1 MRGAACVTVMID
13 SMLSARDLHF
23 AYARD
28 GFTLRV
34 PELTVSAA
42 ATLGL
47 GGPSGTG
54 KTTLLKL
61 LCGILRPDSGSLRV
75 HDSDMLALPTAA
87 VRTVRRREMGLVF
100 QDFALLDYLTV
111 EQNVL
116 LPLRLTGHS
125 EKEHSPRAQE
135 LVEQLDIGRHWKK
148 LTSELSQ
155 GERQRVAVARALAH
169 RPRVVLADEP
179 TSSLDSKRKALVMDL
194 LVRYTRE
201 HDASL
206 IMVTHDTELFAQL
219 DRVVNV
225 EEWTR

>member
-1 MRGAACVTVMID
+1 
-13 SMLSARDLHF
+13 MLSARDLRF

-28 GFTLRV
+28 GFTLQV
-34 PELTVSAA
+34 PELAVAA
-42 ATLGL
+42 AETLGL

-61 LCGILRPDSGSLRV
+61 LCGILSPDAGALRLNNEDMRRLRPSAMRMLR
-75 HDSDMLALPTAA
+75 LTQC
-87 VRTVRRREMGLVF
+87 GLVF

-111 EQNVL
+111 EQNIL
-116 LPLRLTGHS
+116 LPLRLTGQLS
-125 EKEHSPRAQE
+125 AEHASQARTM
-135 LVEQLDIGRHWKK
+135 VERLEIARHWGK

-155 GERQRVAVARALAH
+155 GERQRVAVARALVH

-179 TSSLDSKRKALVMDL
+179 TSSLDANRKALVMDL
-194 LVRYTRE
+194 LIHYTKE
-201 HDASL
+201 EKAAL
-206 IMVTHDTELFAQL
+206 IMVTHDADLFARL

>member
-1 MRGAACVTVMID
+1 
-13 SMLSARDLHF
+13 MLTARDLHF

-34 PELTVSAA
+34 PELEVQPGE
-42 ATLGL
+42 TLGL

-61 LCGILRPDSGSLRV
+61 LCGILAPDKGTLRLG
-75 HDSDMLALPTAA
+75 DSDLLALSTSA
-87 VRTVRRREMGLVF
+87 RRETRLTQCGLVF

-116 LPLRLTGHS
+116 LPLRLAGKLAPEHATLAKAMV
-125 EKEHSPRAQE
+125 EK
-135 LVEQLDIGRHWKK
+135 LDIGKHWKK

-155 GERQRVAVARALAH
+155 GERQRVAIARALVH
-169 RPRVVLADEP
+169 RPTVVLADEP
-179 TSSLDSKRKALVMDL
+179 TSSLDAKRKVLALEMLTSYTKEANAALV
-194 LVRYTRE
+194 
-201 HDASL
+201 
-206 IMVTHDTELFAQL
+206 MVTHDTELFTRL

-225 EEWTR
+225 EEWSA